1 MTCEN
6 GVFGGFS
13 VFLGFWGFWC
23 FLVFFGVF
31 GVFCC
36 GENFFLLVSEFFL
49 SCEIFFVV

>member
-36 GENFFLLVSEFFL
+36 GENFFCCDECVVSFFL
-49 SCEIFFVV
+49 W